1 MKKRR
6 ADTAESRS
14 AIAYHTIKSAI
25 VTNRLAPGAPVSE
38 EEWARTLRMSRTPVR
53 EALKRLEQQRL
64 VRRVRNHGVFVIGL
78 SIDEFREICEVRAL
92 LEGNAC
98 RVAAKHASAADL
110 DRFEREFQVLDI
122 AHPTQNDVGKA
133 DEIDHAF
140 HTFILEAAG
149 NRQVISIIAH
159 LNDMIMRLRLAL
171 TPSRYAESLAEHRAI
186 LAALRARDPEAAAA
200 AMQRHMDNVSR
211 SLHRIKMREPLVESE
226 TLDASLRPQTGKP
239 LSTAE
244 L

>member
-25 VTNRLAPGAPVSE
+25 VTNRLSPGAPVSE
-38 EEWARTLRMSRTPVR
+38 EEWARTLRMSRTPIR
-53 EALKRLEQQRL
+53 EALNRLEQQRL
-64 VRRVRNHGVFVIGL
+64 VRRVRNHGVFVTGL
-78 SIDEFREICEVRAL
+78 SIDEFRDICEVRAL

-98 RVAAKHASAADL
+98 RLAAKHAGAADM
-110 DRFEREFQVLDI
+110 DRFEREFQALDI
-122 AHPTQNDVGKA
+122 PHPTQSDVGKA

-149 NRQVISIIAH
+149 NRQVISIIAQ
-159 LNDMIMRLRLAL
+159 LNDMVMRLRSAL

-186 LAALRARDPEAAAA
+186 LAALRARDPDAAAR
-200 AMQRHMDNVSR
+200 AMHTHMENVSR
-211 SLHRIKMREPLVESE
+211 SLDRIKAREPLAESE
-226 TLDASLRPQTGKP
+226 TSGVSLRPQASEP
-239 LSTAE
+239 LSPAE